1 MKTEAVTLVPKRD
14 VKYHEDR
21 SSSYDATGDVNY
33 HEDRSSSHD
42 AMGDVNYHDNGG
54 HKLFC
59 NANHYLPVE
68 MGAYPKIPES
78 SSTLL
83 CGEFSSINI
92 LNR

>member
-1 MKTEAVTLVPKRD
+1 MKTEAAVMMPKR
-14 VKYHEDR
+14 
-21 SSSYDATGDVNY
+21 
-33 HEDRSSSHD
+33 
-42 AMGDVNYHDNGG
+42 DVNYHDIGG

-59 NANHYLPVE
+59 NANNYLPVE
-68 MGAYPKIPES
+68 MATYPKIPE

>member
-1 MKTEAVTLVPKRD
+1 MKTEAAIMMPW
-14 VKYHEDR
+14 
-21 SSSYDATGDVNY
+21 
-33 HEDRSSSHD
+33 
-42 AMGDVNYHDNGG
+42 GDVNYHDNRG

-59 NANHYLPVE
+59 NANNYLPVE
-68 MGAYPKIPES
+68 TATYSKIPE